1 MWELDN
7 KETWALKSWW
17 FWTVVLEETLGV
29 CWTTRSI
36 HSILKE
42 ISPEYSLE
50 GRMLKLKL
58 QYFGNLVWRTDS
70 FEKIWI
76 LGKIG
81 SGRRRGQ
88 RRMRWVDGITNFM
101 KMSLSKLWALE
112 TDRKSWLKLWQ
123 EQDYR
128 IRNGILF
135 LYKFEMEIYF
145 LLIFSTLNAKPSKLY
160 SSCPPPDIFQS
171 VQFSSVT
178 QSCLTLCDPK
188 DYRTPGLPVHYQLL
202 TQTHVHWVCDATQP
216 CHSLATFLTEE
227 KKKYFLSAQNF
238 TLNHRTV

>member
-1 MWELDN
+1 M
-7 KETWALKSWW
+7 
-17 FWTVVLEETLGV
+17 VLNCGVRGV
-29 CWTTRSI
+29 CWTARSI

-88 RRMRWVDGITNFM
+88 HRMRWVDGITNFM
-101 KMSLSKLWALE
+101 EMSLSKLWALE
-112 TDRKSWLKLWQ
+112 MDRKSWLKLWQ

-135 LYKFEMEIYF
+135 LYNFEMEIYF
-145 LLIFSTLNAKPSKLY
+145 ILIFSTLNAKPSKLY

-178 QSCLTLCDPK
+178 VVSDSLRPQGLQDARPPCPLPTSYPNSCPLSL
-188 DYRTPGLPVHYQLL
+188 
-202 TQTHVHWVCDATQP
+202 W
-216 CHSLATFLTEE
+216 CHPTMSSSGNIFNRG
-227 KKKYFLSAQNF
+227 KKKILFKCTEFY
-238 TLNHRTV
+238 LNHRTV